1 MTSVSLGKA
10 ELHCPRTRM
19 ISIKKNASSKEK
31 LWGCL
36 LLGWASFPLH
46 VGNINDNKTIMV
58 PDEKVKYAV
67 STLFKIFHFSRI
79 TCGVFHY
86 FAEKVFHSLSM
97 PMAVHGMENHLE
109 TLTQSHV
116 LATIH
121 NLTYTDAYVYD
132 RYSNNKTIN
141 TDNIS
146 ITNPSKRKSTLG
158 DSKENEHF

>member
-1 MTSVSLGKA
+1 MLFPPCLKFFISPESLVA
-10 ELHCPRTRM
+10 FST
-19 ISIKKNASSKEK
+19 ISQK
-31 LWGCL
+31 
-36 LLGWASFPLH
+36 
-46 VGNINDNKTIMV
+46 
-58 PDEKVKYAV
+58 
-67 STLFKIFHFSRI
+67 
-79 TCGVFHY
+79 
-86 FAEKVFHSLSM
+86 KVFHSLSM

-158 DSKENEHF
+158 DSKENEHFWRSNYHSDEKVHKEFMLHAMGRNIYKYYRFLHQEIEKSWKCLREKRVWTYQAEGVCALK